1 MKAKELVELTDEE
14 LDEKLVETRKELFE
28 LRFQSATGGLENHTR
43 MRLAKRDVARILTVR
58 RERALEKTNG

>member
-1 MKAKELVELTDEE
+1 MKAKELHEMTNDE
-14 LDEKLVETRKELFE
+14 LDEKLTETRKELFE

-43 MRLAKRDVARILTVR
+43 VRLAKREVARILTVR

>member
-1 MKAKELVELTDEE
+1 MKAKELVEMTDEE

-28 LRFQSATGGLENHTR
+28 LRFQYATGGLENHTR
-43 MRLAKRDVARILTVR
+43 MRLAKRDVARILTLR